1 MAMATVM
8 VGISEGI
15 EPTLFLAAFG
25 LASNSP
31 DGNGPDGFGNIG
43 IPNDEMTVQLV
54 HHKWTLWNVL
64 KAHESFIFVAILI
77 VLGIG
82 IFVSTFAQC
91 LEYKS
96 AEPKTYGHV
105 IKFAE
110 SDVDDGTDS
119 ELDLIDDQ

>member
-1 MAMATVM
+1 
-8 VGISEGI
+8 
-15 EPTLFLAAFG
+15 LAAFG
-25 LASNSP
+25 LATNSPDGNSPDGNSP

-43 IPNDEMTVQLV
+43 IPNDEVTVQLV

>member
-1 MAMATVM
+1 MFNSDGTNGNSNGNGNGYGWNKRRNRTNA
-8 VGISEGI
+8 
-15 EPTLFLAAFG
+15 FLAAFG
-25 LASNSP
+25 LATNSP
-31 DGNGPDGFGNIG
+31 DGNSLDGNGPDGFGNIG
-43 IPNDEMTVQLV
+43 IPNDEVTVQLV

-105 IKFAE
+105 IKFA
-110 SDVDDGTDS
+110 
-119 ELDLIDDQ
+119 